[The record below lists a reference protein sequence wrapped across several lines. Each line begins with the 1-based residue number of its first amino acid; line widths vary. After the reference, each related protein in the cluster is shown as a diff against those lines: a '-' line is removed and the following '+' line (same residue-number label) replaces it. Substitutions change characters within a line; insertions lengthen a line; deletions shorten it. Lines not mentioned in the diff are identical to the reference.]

1 MVQKGFNGS
10 VVVLILERVFVVVA
24 TFGLL
29 VLGGIVDVVVEVNN
43 MGIFVVGF

>member
-10 VVVLILERVFVVVA
+10 VVVLILGLVFVVVV

-29 VLGGIVDVVVEVNN
+29 VLGGLVDIAVEVNN